1 MLNALLSALALM
13 TAVQDEGADATPP
26 EQPVLRLDAVES
38 ASSAN
43 EDDIVL
49 RSASQYAG
57 FHRTLGEIRQR
68 EITSGAVLDQSMDD
82 IAVYLARE
90 RLVRAWL
97 AYSSLIAE
105 QHPQFLDD
113 VRDVADYYGRD
124 AAVAALANDPAYAG
138 AFRYADQAS
147 ESVLEAID
155 EDADEIESI
164 GEQFRLSAYD
174 LQNERWAN
182 AVARDRQN
190 RLAALRAADQIAA
203 PLATDMF
210 STQFVSE
217 TDIRSASS
225 MFADVTPI
233 RALPANTPDLSL
245 NPDVPYE
252 PDRVRVGRILSI
264 AALRAIGSDN
274 RFTEDSLQTLLA
286 DPLAQRCIEW
296 ARVNL
301 AQCVAAAHFEYE
313 DSFCIAQHA
322 LIEVSQCLEAA
333 QNRSD

>member
-1 MLNALLSALALM
+1 MLNVLLSAIAMVAVLQDYGS
-13 TAVQDEGADATPP
+13 TATDS
-26 EQPVLRLDAVES
+26 QPVLRLDAVES
-38 ASSAN
+38 VEQN
-43 EDDIVL
+43 VDNDIVL

-57 FHRTLGEIRQR
+57 FHQTLGNIRDR
-68 EITSGAVLDQSMDD
+68 EITSGAVLDQSMDE
-82 IAVYLARE
+82 ISVYLARE

-113 VRDVADYYGRD
+113 VRDVADYYGQD
-124 AAVAALANDPAYAG
+124 AAIAALANDPAYAG

-155 EDADEIESI
+155 EDSGQIRDL
-164 GEQFRLSAYD
+164 GEQYRQSAYA

-182 AVARDRQN
+182 AISRDRQN
-190 RLAALRAADQIAA
+190 RLAALRAADDIAA
-203 PLATDMF
+203 PLAGDLFTTSF
-210 STQFVSE
+210 ISE
-217 TDIRSASS
+217 TDIGAASS
-225 MFADVTPI
+225 LFATPAP
-233 RALPANTPDLSL
+233 RPSLAASTPNLTLDA
-245 NPDVPYE
+245 DVPYE

-264 AALRAIGSDN
+264 AALRAIGENS
-274 RFTEDSLQTLLA
+274 RYTEDSIQSLLA
-286 DPLAQRCIEW
+286 DPLAQRCISW

-322 LIEVSQCLEAA
+322 LIEVSNCLEAA
-333 QNRSD
+333 QDRQN